1 MLVLLTIK
9 TDAVWQ
15 LDLHIT
21 TIKKIVDWHLNLNL
35 NLEARNQVEEAAKA
49 DIVNT

>member
-35 NLEARNQVEEAAKA
+35 NLEARKPGGRS
-49 DIVNT
+49 TKS